1 MIRPFTSTGFLSKIH
16 WHASEM
22 DYQKFYEE
30 HIPKSCLPSDYGGDL
45 ESVEIL
51 HKKNKKILMDMEEYF
66 YLEELQM
73 NFEF

>member
-1 MIRPFTSTGFLSKIH
+1 
-16 WHASEM
+16 M
-22 DYQKFYEE
+22 DYEKFYEE

-51 HKKNKKILMDMEEYF
+51 HRKNKKILMDMEEYF

-73 NFEF
+73 NLEF